1 MLWGL
6 PWERMNL
13 AEANRLTVIGY
24 LIQNAV
30 IRAGQYLDALRGRRY
45 VEDSD
50 VLENE
55 AFRQLVNAFFDA
67 KRHGLTEC
75 CLLKIQ
81 HTADDFKEIAQ
92 KLEKKLRQTDYFG
105 VLSDGLYVLLPN
117 TDDEDAKGVMER
129 FQKEGFESSIVH
141 VEDVRE

>member
-1 MLWGL
+1 M
-6 PWERMNL
+6 
-13 AEANRLTVIGY
+13 
-24 LIQNAV
+24 
-30 IRAGQYLDALRGRRY
+30 
-45 VEDSD
+45 
-50 VLENE
+50 
-55 AFRQLVNAFFDA
+55 
-67 KRHGLTEC
+67 
-75 CLLKIQ
+75 KIQ
-81 HTADDFKEIAQ
+81 HTADNFKEFAQ